1 MLRELVT
8 LNIELIVYA
17 LIGLLAISFIL
28 NLTNSIAIRNFLID
42 NNLPLMQGYGGLT
55 PFLQA
60 NELEKAILFDKIDDN
75 RLDEAK
81 RLLRIYNWTLF
92 LIALSIGGFVLL
104 FVI

>member
-28 NLTNSIAIRNFLID
+28 NLTNSIAIRNFLLD
-42 NNLPLMQGYGGLT
+42 NNLLLMQGYGSLT